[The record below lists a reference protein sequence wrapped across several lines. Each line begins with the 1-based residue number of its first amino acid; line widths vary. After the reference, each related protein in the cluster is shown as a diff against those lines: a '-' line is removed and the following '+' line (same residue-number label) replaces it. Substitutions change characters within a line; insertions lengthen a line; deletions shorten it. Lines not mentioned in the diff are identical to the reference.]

1 MQESTSHVFESGER
15 YDSRSGS
22 PCVVRTT
29 LPLATISR
37 APHLGARFRHRHE
50 LLRSAKI
57 GCHSQKSRRSIVR
70 ISQILFHNS
79 HGDRSSRGD
88 RIGLQ
93 ATSTEH
99 CEKSHGRVWSELFYG
114 FVIGIMGFGHL
125 LAVTIKTVL
134 GTLPGSVNPWF
145 AFPFGFAL
153 AIPAWWLVMSVGG
166 LMRNEKPARLKAMAL
181 NVWLG
186 IVLLV
191 PAWPLAVP
199 AALNVL
205 AFTWKRATST

>member
-1 MQESTSHVFESGER
+1 M
-15 YDSRSGS
+15 
-22 PCVVRTT
+22 VV
-29 LPLATISR
+29 
-37 APHLGARFRHRHE
+37 
-50 LLRSAKI
+50 
-57 GCHSQKSRRSIVR
+57 C
-70 ISQILFHNS
+70 
-79 HGDRSSRGD
+79 
-88 RIGLQ
+88 GLN
-93 ATSTEH
+93 
-99 CEKSHGRVWSELFYG
+99 LFYG

-134 GTLPGSVNPWF
+134 GTLPGSVNSWF